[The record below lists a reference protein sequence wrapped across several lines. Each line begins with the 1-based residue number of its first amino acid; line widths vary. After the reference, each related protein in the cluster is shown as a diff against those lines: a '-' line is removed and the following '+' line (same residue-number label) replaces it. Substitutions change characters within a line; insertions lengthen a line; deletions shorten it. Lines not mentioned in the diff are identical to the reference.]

1 VIKLSNEITANELKT
16 KGVSAIDMV
25 VKESEEAVL
34 TVRGK
39 STYVVLPIEKYN
51 YYRECELEAAITK
64 TKKDLAEG
72 LYVTETVDEHIKRIT
87 DA

>member
-1 VIKLSNEITANELKT
+1 MKNAITANELKT

-25 VKESEEAVL
+25 VRESEEAVL

-39 STYVVLPIEKYN
+39 STYVVMPIEKYN
-51 YYRECELEAAITK
+51 YYRECELETAINK
-64 TKKDLAEG
+64 TLQEIKQGK
-72 LYVTETVDEHIKRIT
+72 YVLETVDEHIKRIT

>member
-1 VIKLSNEITANELKT
+1 MGNKVTANELKI

-25 VKESEEAVL
+25 VRESEEAVL

-39 STYVVLPIEKYN
+39 STYVVMPIEKYN
-51 YYRECELEAAITK
+51 YYRECELEAAINQTRK
-64 TKKDLAEG
+64 ELEEG
-72 LYVTETVDEHIKRIT
+72 RYYTETAAEHIKRVT